1 MNPLPSPD
9 MLSARSTIDQALLGA
24 KAKGLQPLEAQL
36 LMLHALGRQAVQR
49 TWLIAHGNEHL
60 SKEALA
66 CFEEHVI
73 QRLDHVPLSYLTGQ
87 REFYGLTLHI
97 DARVLD
103 PRADTETLVDWAIE
117 LIDAQCKGFDTPQ
130 PQVLD
135 MGTGSGAIA
144 LAIKANQPQASLWA
158 LDQSPAALE
167 VAQKNALDLGLEVE
181 FFQSHWFQALN
192 TPSANKHPKR
202 FDVIVSNPPYIAP
215 HDPHLRD
222 LVHEPL
228 DALLAKDG
236 GWADIL
242 QICTQAQHH
251 LKAGGWLLLE
261 HGYDQSHRVREIL
274 QNLGYI
280 HIQSR
285 YDLAG
290 IERCTGAQWQKM
302 K

>member
-49 TWLIAHGNEHL
+49 TWLIAHGNEHV

-117 LIDAQCKGFDTPQ
+117 LIDALCKGFDTPK

-215 HDPHLRD
+215 QDPHLRD

>member
-9 MLSARSTIDQALLGA
+9 MLSARTTIDQALLGA

-49 TWLIAHGNEHL
+49 TWLIAHGNEHV

-215 HDPHLRD
+215 QDPHLRD

>member
-9 MLSARSTIDQALLGA
+9 MLSARTTIDQALLGA

-49 TWLIAHGNEHL
+49 TWLIAHGNEHI

-117 LIDAQCKGFDTPQ
+117 LIDALCKGFDTPQ
-130 PQVLD
+130 PQILD

-144 LAIKANQPQASLWA
+144 LAIKANISECSLWA
-158 LDQSPAALE
+158 LDQSQAALE
-167 VAQKNALDLGLEVE
+167 VAQKNALALNLDIQ
-181 FFQSHWFQALN
+181 FFQSQWFKALAL
-192 TPSANKHPKR
+192 PGPKICPES
-202 FDVIVSNPPYIAP
+202 FDLIVSNPPYIADQ
-215 HDPHLRD
+215 DPHLAQ
-222 LVHEPL
+222 LAHEPIT
-228 DALLAKDG
+228 ALVAHEG
-236 GWADIL
+236 GLSDLIE
-242 QICTQAQHH
+242 ICTQARHH
-251 LKAGGWLLLE
+251 LHFGAWLLLE
-261 HGYDQSHRVREIL
+261 HAYDQSQRVRETL
-274 QNLGYI
+274 QNLGYT
-280 HIQSR
+280 HVQSR
-285 YDLAG
+285 CDLAG
-290 IERCTGAQWQKM
+290 IERCTGAQWLKM

>member
-49 TWLIAHGNEHL
+49 TWLIAHGNEHI

-66 CFEEHVI
+66 CFEDHVN

-215 HDPHLRD
+215 QDPHLRD

-228 DALLAKDG
+228 DALLAKGG

-285 YDLAG
+285 YDLTG

>member
-9 MLSARSTIDQALLGA
+9 MLSARTTIDQALLGA

-49 TWLIAHGNEHL
+49 TWLIAHGNEHV

-117 LIDAQCKGFDTPQ
+117 LIDALCKGFDTPK

-158 LDQSPAALE
+158 LDQSPAALA

-192 TPSANKHPKR
+192 TPSADKHPKR

>member
-9 MLSARSTIDQALLGA
+9 MLSARTTIDQALLGA

-49 TWLIAHGNEHL
+49 TWLIAHGNEHV

-117 LIDAQCKGFDTPQ
+117 LIDALCKGFDTPK

-215 HDPHLRD
+215 QDPHLRD